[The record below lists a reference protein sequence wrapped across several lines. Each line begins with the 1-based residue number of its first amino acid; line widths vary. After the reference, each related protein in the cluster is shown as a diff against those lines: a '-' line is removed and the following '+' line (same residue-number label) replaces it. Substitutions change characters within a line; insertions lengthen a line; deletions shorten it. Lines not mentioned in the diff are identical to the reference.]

1 MYKKYRFL
9 KILFN
14 GSIVFDNYAVKKS
27 YFIFYKFFF
36 QSFLILKK
44 MQGKKSIELGYK
56 KKYYAGY

>member
-14 GSIVFDNYAVKKS
+14 GSIIFDSYAVKKS